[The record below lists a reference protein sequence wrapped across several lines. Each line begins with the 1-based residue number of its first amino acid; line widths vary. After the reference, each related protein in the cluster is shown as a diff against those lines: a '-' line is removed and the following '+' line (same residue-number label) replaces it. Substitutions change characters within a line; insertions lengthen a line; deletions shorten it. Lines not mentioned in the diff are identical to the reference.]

1 MGCFVVLGSPDATN
15 VVTMIVC
22 EESIST
28 EALISH
34 PDLGAE
40 QGIVE
45 LIYNLKRGK
54 FLINMRS
61 ELPRVICP
69 ALTYSKHLRIGLFRT
84 VKS

>member
-1 MGCFVVLGSPDATN
+1 MHYLRESIPPKGLFKRSRTATHRCEGNGKRSPDATN

-45 LIYNLKRGK
+45 LLERNPKWVVL
-54 FLINMRS
+54 LS
-61 ELPRVICP
+61 
-69 ALTYSKHLRIGLFRT
+69 
-84 VKS
+84 